1 MQVKGTLGDRAGL
14 APLKHALHAYALRH
28 RVIASNLA
36 NSEVEGYKPRRV
48 VFEDIA
54 RKALG
59 AVSGVAGYVTDPKHI
74 PVGNGPESP
83 ITPRVETEPP
93 PPGEDG
99 GVDVEGEMVSLVENQ
114 LSYRLAVRLLDMKY
128 NTLHKAI
135 RGSSR

>member
-1 MQVKGTLGDRAGL
+1 MQVRSTLGDRAGL

-28 RVIASNLA
+28 RVIASNIA
-36 NSEVEGYKPRRV
+36 NSEVEGYQPRRV

-54 RKALG
+54 RKAIG

-74 PVGNGPESP
+74 PVGNGPANP
-83 ITPRVETEPP
+83 IAPRIETEPP
-93 PPGEDG
+93 PAGEDA
-99 GVDVEGEMVSLVENQ
+99 GVNVEKEMVSLVENQ

-135 RGSSR
+135 RGTSR